1 MFIHFCNLLE
11 FIKKL
16 DSFREKGNSN
26 AHSIEVFVKKN
37 IDDNREEINLILMAL
52 KFLKINSIN

>member
-1 MFIHFCNLLE
+1 MLILL
-11 FIKKL
+11 KYL
-16 DSFREKGNSN
+16 L
-26 AHSIEVFVKKN
+26 KKN